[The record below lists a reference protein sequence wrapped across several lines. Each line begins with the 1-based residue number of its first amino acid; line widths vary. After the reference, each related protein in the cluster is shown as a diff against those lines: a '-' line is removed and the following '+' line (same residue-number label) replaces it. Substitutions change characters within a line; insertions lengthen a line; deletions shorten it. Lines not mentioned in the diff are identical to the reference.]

1 MFTTP
6 LIQVADL
13 ADLISNT
20 DLVILDATI
29 DKVDQKIDQVQP
41 VLIPDSL
48 FFDIEGKFSDPRSG
62 LPHTMVDPERFQEE
76 AQALGINRRSI
87 IVVYDRWGVYSS
99 PRAWWMFRYMG
110 HEQTFVLN
118 GGLPAWRQHKLPTM
132 SKHAT
137 PATTGDFKAQ
147 PVASWTTDKET
158 IANQLAFGGL
168 RLIDARSE
176 GRFEGRAPEP
186 RPGLPSGHIPGA
198 SNLPFDMVLDGI
210 FYKDQEKL
218 AEILAPHLSTM
229 KLNVC
234 SCGSGI
240 TAAIVA
246 LAAYRTGNENI
257 SVYDGS
263 WAEWAADT
271 AMPIQTC

>member
-1 MFTTP
+1 MFTSP

-13 ADLISNT
+13 ADLTSNT

-29 DKVDQKIDQVQP
+29 DKVDQKIDPIQP

-62 LPHTMVDPERFQEE
+62 LPHTMVAPERFQEE

-99 PRAWWMFRYMG
+99 PRAWWMFRCMG

-118 GGLPAWRQHKLPTM
+118 GGLPAWQQHKLPTM
-132 SKHAT
+132 SKHAIS
-137 PATTGDFKAQ
+137 ATTGDFNAQ
-147 PVASWTTDKET
+147 PVASWITDKET
-158 IANQLAFGGL
+158 IANQLAFGAL
-168 RLIDARSE
+168 RLIDARSA
-176 GRFEGRAPEP
+176 GRFEGSAPEP

-198 SNLPFDMVLDGI
+198 SNLPFNMVLDGT

-218 AEILAPHLSTM
+218 AEILAPHLSTV
-229 KLNVC
+229 KPNVC

-246 LAAYRTGNENI
+246 LAAYQTGNENI

-271 AMPIQTC
+271 AMPIQTR